1 MEKPL
6 AAPRHCEE
14 AHPGRRSNPSA
25 AAVRKALLILLS
37 LATLAAGAAWFLA
50 SRTANVV
57 HAALPAVPDLAAA
70 PPILAEK
77 VAEADAQAR
86 STLGAKKGLKTLS
99 RLFHANG
106 RLAEALTCY
115 ETLEKLEPNEP
126 RWPHLRATI
135 LAGFGQADEAAKL
148 WQRTL
153 QLAPDYL
160 PARIRLGDVQFKSNQ
175 PAAATASYE
184 EVLKRS
190 PDEPYALLGLARL
203 DLEAGRWD
211 DARRRLETVVA
222 KTNYTLGYDLI
233 VSLYERLGQTD
244 RATFIRAAAKASG
257 AYRDPADPW
266 ADELLADCYDPYR
279 LALAAGTI
287 ARDGDVPAAKTMLA
301 RAIEIAPDDV
311 SARFQ
316 LGVLAL
322 QQGDL
327 DTARAQLER
336 CTELAPEFA
345 DGWAQLSELH
355 ARRGDQATADRLL
368 ETGLNKVPQSPGLH
382 LMRARRLRDA
392 GRTSEAINSFQNS
405 IRFRPNEPEAYL
417 ELAGLLIKLGREGD
431 ALRFYRAALDA
442 EPGNPPALGILAF
455 AAITAGNESD
465 AQKYM
470 GLIREQPRMPRQQVD
485 QLRSAYR
492 QKFGRPAP

>member
-1 MEKPL
+1 VLRSRSIAVLLALAVL
-6 AAPRHCEE
+6 AA
-14 AHPGRRSNPSA
+14 A
-25 AAVRKALLILLS
+25 
-37 LATLAAGAAWFLA
+37 AAWFFA
-50 SRTANVV
+50 ARTAARI
-57 HAALPAVPDLAAA
+57 HPELPPAPDLTSAPSVLGERIAA
-70 PPILAEK
+70 
-77 VAEADAQAR
+77 ADAQAR
-86 STLGAKKGLKTLS
+86 STLGARKGLIGLS
-99 RLFHANG
+99 RLYHANG
-106 RLAEALTCY
+106 RLAEAQQCY
-115 ETLEKLEPNEP
+115 EILERLEPDEP

-135 LAGFGQADEAAKL
+135 LAGFGQADDAAKL

-153 QLAPDYL
+153 ELAPDYV

-175 PAAATASYE
+175 PAAAQASYE

-190 PDEPYALLGLARL
+190 ADEPYALLGLARL

-211 DARRRLETVVA
+211 EARRRLETVVT

-257 AYRDPADPW
+257 AYRDPVDPW
-266 ADELLADCYDPYR
+266 ADELLSDCYDPYR
-279 LALAAGTI
+279 LSLAAGSL
-287 ARDGDVPAAKTMLA
+287 ARNGNVPQAKELLA
-301 RAIEIAPDDV
+301 RAIAIAPDDV

-316 LGVLAL
+316 LGVLAFE
-322 QQGDL
+322 QGDL

-336 CTELAPEFA
+336 CTELAPEFS

-355 ARRGDQATADRLL
+355 ARRGDQATSDRLL

-392 GRTSEAINSFQNS
+392 GRTNEALNAFQNS
-405 IRFRPNEPEAYL
+405 IRYRPNEPEAYL
-417 ELAGLLIKLGREGD
+417 EAASLLIKLGREAD

-455 AAITAGNESD
+455 AAISSGNETE
-465 AQKYM
+465 AQRYM
-470 GLIREQPRMPRQQVD
+470 GLIREQPRMPRPQVE
-485 QLRSAYR
+485 QLRTAFR
-492 QKFGRPAP
+492 QKFGRPAW

>member
-1 MEKPL
+1 MRKSLLIVIPIL
-6 AAPRHCEE
+6 VI
-14 AHPGRRSNPSA
+14 A
-25 AAVRKALLILLS
+25 AAL
-37 LATLAAGAAWFLA
+37 AWFFA
-50 SRTANVV
+50 ARTATQV
-57 HAALPAVPDLAAA
+57 HAGLPPVPDLRSA
-70 PPILAEK
+70 PPILTEK
-77 VAEADAQAR
+77 VAAADALAR
-86 STLGAKKGLKTLS
+86 STFGAKKGLVALS
-99 RLFHANG
+99 RLYHANG

-115 ETLEKLEPNEP
+115 ETLQQLEPDEP
-126 RWPHLRATI
+126 RWPHLGATI
-135 LAGFGQADEAAKL
+135 LAGFGHADEAAKL
-148 WQRTL
+148 WERTL

-175 PAAATASYE
+175 PAAAASSYQ

-190 PDEPYALLGLARL
+190 ADEPYALLGLARL

-211 DARRRLETVVA
+211 DARRRLETVVE

-233 VSLYERLGQTD
+233 VSLYERLGLND

-257 AYRDPADPW
+257 AHRDPADPW

-279 LALAAGTI
+279 LSLAAGTI
-287 ARDGDVPAAKTMLA
+287 ARNGDLPGAKTLLL

-327 DTARAQLER
+327 DTARTQLER
-336 CTELAPEFA
+336 CTELSPGFA

-355 ARRGDQATADRLL
+355 ARRGDQATSDRMI
-368 ETGLNKVPQSPGLH
+368 ETGLSKVPESPGLH
-382 LMRARRLRDA
+382 LMRARRLRDT
-392 GRTSEAINSFQNS
+392 GRTNEAINAFQNS
-405 IRFRPNEPEAYL
+405 IRLRPNEPEAYL
-417 ELAGLLIKLGREGD
+417 ELASLLIKLGREAD

-455 AAITAGNESD
+455 AAISSGNEPD

-470 GLIREQPRMPRQQVD
+470 ALVREQPRMPRPQVE
-485 QLRSAYR
+485 QLRNAFR